1 MRWTWRQILF
11 QLHWLAGITAGTLL
25 AVIGTSGALL
35 AYRAEIVETL
45 NPALFHRQ
53 PPMSGAVPLTPA
65 ALVAAVQARD
75 PKAHVQTVTLRDQ
88 PGSPVRIGL
97 APAAGQ
103 RRGAQ
108 HWLDPWTA
116 EPLPEPRGDEFFEAV
131 ESLHRWLLLPR
142 DIGKP
147 VTGVLATALL
157 LLAVSGLVLRWPRR
171 ALDWRAWLRVD
182 LRLRGRAL
190 LWNLHAVAGTLAL
203 LCYLVSGLTGVYWGF
218 DAVRAAVDGAAGEGQ
233 AARMQ
238 RSGGAPGAPS
248 APPTATTAAG
258 QALGTSAAEG
268 AAGAARAAPDLG
280 RLWQGF
286 LRASEGNWQLVTLRL
301 PARAAPRV
309 EVTFLRRDAE
319 HERARNRLYL
329 DAATG
334 EPVEHRRYAELS
346 APARLINSI
355 YPLHM
360 GSFWGPLGRVVMVLA
375 SAGLLLFA
383 VTGWLLY
390 LRRRREAAAA
400 RRARQASLTASRS
413 SAIPQ
418 PGGLLVTF
426 ATQTGHAERLAWQTA
441 AALGA
446 AGVPATVRPL
456 QALAPADLALHPRVL
471 VVASSYG
478 DGEPPDAARAFARRL
493 ATMNA
498 PLAPA
503 PAFGLL
509 ALGNSQYGTFC
520 GFGHALDGHLRRLGA
535 RPLFPL
541 VEMDEA
547 DAKAL
552 VRWRAE
558 VGSAFGVALDDE
570 AAGPGLPAPDWLTA
584 TLLHRTHLNP
594 GSLGS
599 ALFELRL
606 ALPAGAGWHA
616 GAIVEIEAP
625 TPGEPPR
632 RYSAASVPADG
643 HLSLLVRQRVLD
655 DRRLGLMSSW
665 LTVQTQ
671 PGAPLKLRLVDN
683 PGFRLIDDDRP
694 CIFIGNGSGFAGLR
708 SHLRE
713 RARRGHGRNW
723 LVFGERH
730 PDHDAFFADDVQA
743 WQTRGLLARV
753 DLAWSRV
760 APIGRHV
767 QNALRDG
774 GEDLRRWVGDGAV
787 IYVCGSLAGMAQ
799 GVDAAL
805 RDLLGTPVVEALLM
819 EGRLRRDVY

>member
-1 MRWTWRQILF
+1 MPWTWRQALF
-11 QLHWLAGITAGTLL
+11 QLHWLAGITAGTVL
-25 AVIGTSGALL
+25 AVIGSSGALL
-35 AYRAEIVETL
+35 AYRAEIVEAL
-45 NPALFHRQ
+45 NPALFQRQ
-53 PPMSGAVPLTPA
+53 PPTPGAAPLTPA

-75 PKAHVQTVTLRDQ
+75 PKVQVQTLTLRKQ
-88 PGSPVRIGL
+88 TSWPVRIGF
-97 APAAGQ
+97 APAPGQ

-116 EPLPEPRGDEFFEAV
+116 EPLPEPRGDEFFETV

-147 VTGVLATALL
+147 VTGVLAASLL
-157 LLAVSGLVLRWPRR
+157 LLAISGLVLRWPRR
-171 ALDWRAWLRVD
+171 TLDWRAWLRVD

-218 DAVRAAVDGAAGEGQ
+218 DAVRAAVDGAVGEGQ

-238 RSGGAPGAPS
+238 RSGGNP
-248 APPTATTAAG
+248 AG
-258 QALGTSAAEG
+258 RAMG
-268 AAGAARAAPDLG
+268 AAGGAASAPGPTPAPPRAAPDLD

-286 LRASEGNWQLVTLRL
+286 LRASNGNWQLVTLRL
-301 PARAAPRV
+301 PARANPRV
-309 EVTFLRRDAE
+309 EATYLRRDAE

-334 EPVEHRRYAELS
+334 EPIEHRRYAELS
-346 APARLINSI
+346 APARLVNSI

-383 VTGWLLY
+383 ITGWLLY
-390 LRRRREAAAA
+390 LRRRRDAAAA
-400 RRARQASLTASRS
+400 RRARRTSLAAAGGGATPEA
-413 SAIPQ
+413 
-418 PGGLLVTF
+418 GGLLVAF

-456 QALAPADLALHPRVL
+456 QALAPADLARHPRVL

-493 ATMNA
+493 AIMNA

-509 ALGNSQYGTFC
+509 ALGNRQYGTFC
-520 GFGHALDGHLRRLGA
+520 GFGHALDSHLRRLGA

-547 DAKAL
+547 DASAI

-558 VGSAFGVALDDE
+558 VGAAFGVVLDEDATPDPALAAPRWLE
-570 AAGPGLPAPDWLTA
+570 AELGR
-584 TLLHRTHLNP
+584 RTHLNP
-594 GSLGS
+594 GSAGS
-599 ALFELRL
+599 PLFELQI
-606 ALPAGAGWHA
+606 ALPPETDWQPGAL
-616 GAIVEIEAP
+616 VEIEAP
-625 TPGEPPR
+625 TAGEPPR
-632 RYSAASVPADG
+632 RYSVASIPDDG
-643 HLSLLVRQRVLD
+643 TLSLLVRQRVLD
-655 DRRLGLMSSW
+655 DGRLGLMSSW
-665 LTVQTQ
+665 LTVQTL
-671 PGAPLKLRLVDN
+671 PSAPLRLRLVDN

-708 SHLRE
+708 GHLRE

-723 LVFGERH
+723 LIFGERH

-743 WQTRGLLARV
+743 WQARGLLPRV

-760 APIGRHV
+760 APTGRHV
-767 QNALRDG
+767 QDALKDAG
-774 GEDLRRWVGDGAV
+774 DALRRWVDDGAV
-787 IYVCGSLAGMAQ
+787 LYVCGSLAGMAQ

-805 RDLLGTPVVEALLM
+805 RELLGSAAVEALLM